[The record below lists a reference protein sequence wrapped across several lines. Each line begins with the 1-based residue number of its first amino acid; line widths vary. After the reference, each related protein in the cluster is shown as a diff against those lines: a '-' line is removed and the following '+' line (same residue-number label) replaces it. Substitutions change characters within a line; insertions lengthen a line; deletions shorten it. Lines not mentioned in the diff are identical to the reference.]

1 MRTMK
6 HIAVVLTFAAVL
18 AAQQGKVQ
26 QAKDPKLELAAIIA
40 VEEQERDLGKAE
52 KLYRA
57 AIDDAKL
64 SEAARTQANLRLG
77 TLLQRLD
84 RAAEAKPFLD
94 AAAKAG
100 EIGFD
105 DFGARPPAQD
115 VEREKALREKARELV
130 QRVLHQVYF
139 NPEDLLWI
147 GAPAIPEIIAALQA
161 EAEKKEPGTTQG
173 ISALAGFLWRMGG
186 DAAEQFLA
194 GCTKHPRLE
203 FRRAIA
209 VAAWQATTQ
218 KLLSIAASFLRDGDP
233 SDQVPVALLKS
244 GISSEKWLSQR
255 FEPALIVDAAIAG
268 PPAGRKR
275 MLEWASQPGLFD
287 SDPGSLAK
295 VHAVVREWLTSTDP
309 EVGSAAQRFLLTS
322 TSQTSVEGVEL
333 LLRELP
339 KMQSVTSVSWPPS
352 KPFQSGS
359 APPRRFTAAEAG
371 RLLPLVDACARTLGP
386 VPENVPQP
394 SKKQWLVALMNEV
407 AAVLEGDVVP
417 TVLAWV
423 ELGYDVLG
431 VLQGKI
437 TAANAKDVIARW
449 DASQRDQL
457 YILNM
462 LVDAD
467 LPQAAFP
474 LLRDKAEQARASG
487 NWKDGVKGFC
497 YSMAKTGHPEAADW
511 ILAEAA
517 RDENATDWIAWPL
530 VMLGRRTQAENV
542 RVALRKAAL
551 GGAQDSEH
559 CLQALLALLSMGDVQ
574 ALDIVVQKSQLPRSV
589 QHPYASNAEPE
600 FLRRAPARSDSSGGP
615 PRVSAPLLT
624 PLQYLLY
631 KDPDP
636 PHGFTDEQ
644 IIDVL
649 HKIAKNQMPQD
660 WQPRFWSHTAIPD
673 RLLGAF
679 ARIAAGVPARNGD
692 ERNAQFSWISLVLER
707 VKNSTSGQSPLHG
720 WVAEMLQHEQP
731 RVRALVLENLD
742 EQLVTR
748 ERALVEKC
756 LDVDDEECA
765 LQAALKLTFIVSP
778 SEPAQKLTFIASPI
792 EVERLLQNKHPRVRD
807 FAIRG
812 IPARLGAA
820 GDKLVLPLTKDPD
833 DEVRKSAASC
843 LGAMVSKDAVPA
855 LIELLRDANEQV
867 RSRAAD
873 ALTRIR
879 FYHEQQAHWDRIL
892 KGLDASAASAA
903 EKLLLQAKPGA
914 PKEQRLLAITSLGAL
929 GVPEALPFL
938 IEWTNDA
945 DADVAAKAKAAITQ
959 IHLNPRK

>member
-40 VEEQERDLGKAE
+40 VEEQERDLAKAE

-173 ISALAGFLWRMGG
+173 ISGLAGFLWRMGG

-209 VAAWQATTQ
+209 VAAWQATTP

-233 SDQVPVALLKS
+233 SDEVPVALLKS
-244 GISSEKWLSQR
+244 GISSDKWLSQR

-275 MLEWASQPGLFD
+275 MLEWASKPGLFD

-309 EVGSAAQRFLLTS
+309 EVGSAAQRFLMTS

-394 SKKQWLVALMNEV
+394 SKKQWLVALMHEV

-449 DASQRDQL
+449 DASRPNQKH
-457 YILNM
+457 ILNM

-467 LPQAAFP
+467 LPQDAFP

-517 RDENATDWIAWPL
+517 LNENATDWIAWPL

-551 GGAQDSEH
+551 GGAQYPEH
-559 CLQALLALLSMGDVQ
+559 CLQALLALLSMRDVP
-574 ALDIVVQKSQLPRSV
+574 ALDIVVKTSSLGRPEH
-589 QHPYASNAEPE
+589 HPYASKAEN
-600 FLRRAPARSDSSGGP
+600 
-615 PRVSAPLLT
+615 PLLS

-631 KDPDP
+631 QDPDP

-644 IIDVL
+644 VIGVL
-649 HKIAKNQMPQD
+649 EKIAGNFKPQEP
-660 WQPRFWSHTAIPD
+660 QFWSSTAIPD

-679 ARIAAGVPARNGD
+679 ARIVAGVPARNGG
-692 ERNAQFSWISLVLER
+692 ERQAQFSWISLVLER

-720 WVAEMLQHEQP
+720 WVAEMLQHEQS
-731 RVRALVLENLD
+731 RVRLLVLEHLD

-765 LQAALKLTFIVSP
+765 LQAAHKLTFIASP
-778 SEPAQKLTFIASPI
+778 IEPPQKLTFIASPI
-792 EVERLLQNKHPRVRD
+792 EVERLLQNKHPGVRI
-807 FAIRG
+807 FAIQG

-820 GDKLVLPLTKDPD
+820 GDKLVLPLTKDAH
-833 DEVRKSAASC
+833 DEVRKAAASC

-867 RSRAAD
+867 RSSAAD

-938 IEWTNDA
+938 IEWTTDA
-945 DADVAAKAKAAITQ
+945 DTEIAAKAKAAITQ